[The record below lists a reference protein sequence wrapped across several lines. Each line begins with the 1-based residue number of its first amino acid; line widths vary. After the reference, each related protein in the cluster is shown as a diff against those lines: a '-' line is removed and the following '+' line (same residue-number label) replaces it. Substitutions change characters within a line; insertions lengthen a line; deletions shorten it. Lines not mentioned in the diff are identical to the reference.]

1 MYILVGRVNRMQKIR
16 MVLLSVVFV
25 VALSA
30 QTVNNPT
37 VTRVMATLSVN
48 KGVTRDQ
55 IMKVM
60 SQEVRDTVQLHL
72 DAKIDQWFARADGK
86 GVVFLLNCK
95 SVEEA
100 KAVLEELPLI
110 KDKLATFEYMALGPL
125 TSLRMLLAPAAK

>member
-1 MYILVGRVNRMQKIR
+1 MQKIR
-16 MVLLSVVFV
+16 MVFLSAVFA

-37 VTRVMATLSVN
+37 ATRVMATLSVN
-48 KGVTRDQ
+48 KGVAREQ

-72 DAKIDQWFARADGK
+72 DGKIDQWFARADGK

-100 KAVLEELPLI
+100 KAVLEELPLV

-125 TSLRMLLAPAAK
+125 TPLRMLLAPAGK